1 MTKLIPVFPLGHALM
16 PGGALPLHIFEPRY
30 RAMIAELTGTPA
42 SFGVLSI
49 RRGTETS
56 DDVAFASVGTRAEIV
71 HRRPYPDGTCDL
83 LTIGTRRF
91 EVRAV
96 VRSGRPYLRADVEW
110 LDEPAGSAPL
120 DLVGTARAQY
130 DRYAA
135 VMGTLSDTTPDV
147 ALTAD
152 PVRLSYQLA
161 ELVRLSL
168 DDRQNLLAAPTAGH
182 RLRAELALMRRELTL
197 LQSTRTTPVEP
208 RALWITPAAN

>member
-1 MTKLIPVFPLGHALM
+1 MSELIALFPLGHVLM

-30 RAMIAELTGTPA
+30 RAMLAELTAAPP

-56 DDVAFASVGTRAEIV
+56 DDVAFAPVGTCAEIV
-71 HRRPYPDGTCDL
+71 NRRPYPDGSCDL

-91 EVRAV
+91 EVRAA
-96 VRSGRPYLRADVEW
+96 VRTGRPYLRAEVDW

-120 DLVGTARAQY
+120 DLVGAARAQY

-135 VMGTLSDTTPDV
+135 AMGTLAGTTPDV
-147 ALTAD
+147 ALSAD
-152 PVRLSYQLA
+152 PVRMSYQLA

-168 DDRQNLLAAPTAGH
+168 EDRQNLLAAPSAGH

-197 LQSTRTTPVEP
+197 LQATRTTPVEP
-208 RALWITPAAN
+208 RALWITPATN

>member
-1 MTKLIPVFPLGHALM
+1 MTELIPVFPLGHALM

-71 HRRPYPDGTCDL
+71 NRRPYPDGTCDL

-135 VMGTLSDTTPDV
+135 LMGTLSGTTPDV
-147 ALTAD
+147 ALNAD